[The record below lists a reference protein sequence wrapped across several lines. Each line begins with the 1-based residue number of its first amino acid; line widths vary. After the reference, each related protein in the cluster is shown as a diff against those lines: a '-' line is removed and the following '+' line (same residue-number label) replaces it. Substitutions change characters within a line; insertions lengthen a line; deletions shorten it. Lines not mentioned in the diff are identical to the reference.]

1 MIAQLARRAA
11 AGGARGEG
19 GVALVGVTGR
29 VGAGKSA
36 LARLLGATILS
47 TDDYLPD
54 YDAVAYH
61 DRDLPEHLDWAALI
75 ANIAE
80 LRAGRAALA
89 PVWSFQTHRREGVRE
104 VRPGAIVVCEG
115 IHALHASVRGALDV
129 GVFVEA
135 PADVRWARWEHQ
147 EKTGVRGW
155 GVERART
162 FFDQVAEPT
171 FAAREAEYRAAA
183 NVVVLN
189 ADYRPG

>member
-1 MIAQLARRAA
+1 MIAQMARKAA
-11 AGGARGEG
+11 AAVGRSEN
-19 GVALVGVTGR
+19 GVAVVGVTGR

-54 YDAVAYH
+54 YEAVAYH
-61 DRDLPEHLDWAALI
+61 ERDLPELLDWGTLRR
-75 ANIAE
+75 NLE
-80 LRAGRAALA
+80 DLRAGRAAMA
-89 PVWSFQTHRREGVRE
+89 PVWSFQTHRRESVRE
-104 VRPGAIVVCEG
+104 VRSGAIVVCEG

-129 GVFVEA
+129 AVFIEA
-135 PADVRWARWEHQ
+135 PADVRWARWEHL

-183 NVVVLN
+183 HVVVLN